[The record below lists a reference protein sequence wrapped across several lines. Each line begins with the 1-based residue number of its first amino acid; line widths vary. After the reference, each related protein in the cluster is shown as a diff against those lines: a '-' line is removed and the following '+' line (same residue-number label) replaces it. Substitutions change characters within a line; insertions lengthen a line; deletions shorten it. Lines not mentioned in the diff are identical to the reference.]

1 MSLPSKARDFLRGLI
16 SSIAVNAREGNLITA
31 PSAPWHSNGYASSTP
46 AGRPTSLMMNLFMFK
61 PLKNGIF
68 PFPPIDG
75 SPQSLEGPHEV
86 GRRPFMPDS
95 TLSRRS
101 AALLRVNLGDRCFV
115 RRMNFTR
122 KLQKNQQ
129 M

>member
-75 SPQSLEGPHEV
+75 SPQTLEGFWRAHQVPITDVAKDPSHLKLLEEW
-86 GRRPFMPDS
+86 M
-95 TLSRRS
+95 RS
-101 AALLRVNLGDRCFV
+101 YN
-115 RRMNFTR
+115 TEE
-122 KLQKNQQ
+122 
-129 M
+129 